1 MKKLT
6 LAGAIVAILAGSA
19 SAALAQATTWKF
31 DPTHSEATFAI
42 RHWLTTVNGR
52 FNTMSGTIAF
62 DEKDLS
68 KSTVEATIET
78 GSIFTNNERRD
89 GHLKSPDFFDAATH
103 PTITF
108 KSTKVT
114 KGTGNDFTIEGDF
127 NMHGVTKKVTL
138 AATYLGTMEIGQG
151 RAKAGWTAKTKI
163 NRKDYNLT
171 WNRTL
176 DNGSV
181 MLGDDVDITLNIEA
195 DKVVADAAAA
205 GGPPATSPANPATPT
220 KK

>member
-19 SAALAQATTWKF
+19 SLALAEATQWKF
-31 DPTHSEATFAI
+31 DPTHSEATFGI
-42 RHWLTTVNGR
+42 RHWFTTVNGR

-62 DEKDLS
+62 DEKDWS

-89 GHLKSPDFFDAATH
+89 GHLKSPDFFDAANH
-103 PTITF
+103 PAITF

-114 KGTGNDFTIEGDF
+114 KGTGNDFTIEGDLM
-127 NMHGVTKKVTL
+127 MHGVTKKVTL

-151 RAKAGWTAKTKI
+151 RSKAGWTAKTKV

-176 DNGSV
+176 DNGQV

-195 DKVVADAAAA
+195 DKAGAGPAA
-205 GGPPATSPANPATPT
+205 GSSPAQPATAGTN
-220 KK
+220 K

>member
-19 SAALAQATTWKF
+19 SLAVAEVTQWKF
-31 DPTHSEATFAI
+31 DPTHSEATFGI
-42 RHWLTTVNGR
+42 RHWFTTVNGR
-52 FNTMSGTIAF
+52 FNTMSGSIAF
-62 DEKDLS
+62 DDKDWS
-68 KSTVEATIET
+68 KSSVEATIET

-89 GHLKSPDFFDAATH
+89 GHLKSPDFFDAANH

-114 KGTGNDFTIEGDF
+114 KGAGNDFSVEGDF
-127 NMHGVTKKVTL
+127 TMHGVTKKVTL
-138 AATYLGTMEIGQG
+138 AATFLGSMDVGNG
-151 RAKAGWTAKTKI
+151 RSKAGWTAKTKV

-176 DNGSV
+176 DNGQV
-181 MLGDDVDITLNIEA
+181 MLADDVDITLNIEA
-195 DKVVADAAAA
+195 DKVVPGQAAQGAPAA
-205 GGPPATSPANPATPT
+205 TPPATPAATN
-220 KK
+220 K